1 MAARPSC
8 CPHYHEAV
16 ELIGRRWTGAIVAV
30 LLEGGAL
37 RFSEIARAVPAL
49 SDRLLSERIKELEAR
64 GIVHRIVEAGP
75 PPRVTYAL
83 TEMGRGLEPVVR
95 ELRSWGQAWLASSA

>member
-8 CPHYHEAV
+8 CPHYHDAV

-30 LLEGGAL
+30 LLDGGAL
-37 RFSEIARAVPAL
+37 RFSEIAQAVPEL

-64 GIVHRIVEAGP
+64 GIVARTVDEGP
-75 PPRVTYAL
+75 PQRATYSL

-95 ELRSWGQAWLASSA
+95 ELRSWAQSWLASAG